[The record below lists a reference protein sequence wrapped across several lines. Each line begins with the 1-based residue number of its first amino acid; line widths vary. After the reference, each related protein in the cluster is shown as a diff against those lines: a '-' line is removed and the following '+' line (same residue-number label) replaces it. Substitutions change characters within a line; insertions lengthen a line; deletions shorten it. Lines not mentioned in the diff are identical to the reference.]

1 MTLLDQYAQQF
12 QADRERLYRA
22 WRVCYAFDR
31 FDLFDAIVSQALAEG
46 DPADWSPV
54 FELASDAAIEP

>member
-12 QADRERLYRA
+12 PEDRDRLYRA

-31 FDLFDAIVSQALAEG
+31 FDLFDAIVNHALAEG
-46 DPADWSPV
+46 DPGAQAIAALMREVDERPV
-54 FELASDAAIEP
+54 

>member
-12 QADRERLYRA
+12 PEDRDRLYRA

-31 FDLFDAIVSQALAEG
+31 FDLFDDIVSHALLEAA
-46 DPADWSPV
+46 PADWSPV